1 VQPTDSAETTQ
12 RPKRPWWLLHILGP
26 IPDVEERHLSLLGA
40 VALALLFE
48 EYDLAMM
55 TAALPHIAESLQM
68 PETDFGFYLG
78 MIRLGALPAI
88 VLIPYADRIGRRR
101 VFLISLVGT
110 AVATLLTAFTQTPLQ
125 FVVCQL
131 LTRTFFVTGS
141 AIAFVLI
148 AEEFPAAHRGWG
160 VGMLGALGV
169 TGHGIAMAFFSQ
181 IEHLPYGW
189 RSLYAVGI
197 VPLVLLPFFRR
208 RIPETGRFQRH
219 DVASGE
225 NTGGYSIRP
234 LLDLVRESPA
244 RSLGI
249 GIAGFLPAI
258 GLVGAFQFTSYYTL
272 TVHGWSP
279 GQYAGMVFFGGALGI
294 VGNIVAGRL
303 SDRFGRRVV
312 GIVLLGSFPFS
323 VALFYNGPGWA
334 IPLGWIGLV
343 FGSQGGRVI
352 LRALA
357 TELFPTKQRASAS
370 GLWTILDGLGGATG
384 LFLLYLGTSEQGDFV
399 LNITVLAFAVMVGG
413 LVLIFFPETNQR
425 ELESISH

>member
-1 VQPTDSAETTQ
+1 MQSTESAETTQ
-12 RPKRPWWLLHILGP
+12 RPKRPWWLLHIFGP

-55 TAALPHIAESLQM
+55 TAALPQIAESLQM

-169 TGHGIAMAFFSQ
+169 TGHGI
-181 IEHLPYGW
+181 
-189 RSLYAVGI
+189 
-197 VPLVLLPFFRR
+197 
-208 RIPETGRFQRH
+208 
-219 DVASGE
+219 
-225 NTGGYSIRP
+225 
-234 LLDLVRESPA
+234 
-244 RSLGI
+244 
-249 GIAGFLPAI
+249 
-258 GLVGAFQFTSYYTL
+258 
-272 TVHGWSP
+272 
-279 GQYAGMVFFGGALGI
+279 
-294 VGNIVAGRL
+294 
-303 SDRFGRRVV
+303 
-312 GIVLLGSFPFS
+312 
-323 VALFYNGPGWA
+323 
-334 IPLGWIGLV
+334 
-343 FGSQGGRVI
+343 
-352 LRALA
+352 
-357 TELFPTKQRASAS
+357 
-370 GLWTILDGLGGATG
+370 
-384 LFLLYLGTSEQGDFV
+384 
-399 LNITVLAFAVMVGG
+399 
-413 LVLIFFPETNQR
+413 
-425 ELESISH
+425 